1 MIRVWKS
8 RSGNIFQIFHEAGMD
23 RILEKQFLLTGY
35 LEHLLLKNFSGD
47 NGSARIEIL
56 TPSDHHHRGC
66 QLSLVFNI
74 DLGKVHKLL
83 EENGVVVRSVDKYRN
98 DLASVAIMASICHLS
113 ILSQN
118 SSETLLWHISIW

>member
-1 MIRVWKS
+1 MIWVLKS

-35 LEHLLLKNFSGD
+35 LEHLLLKNFSGE
-47 NGSARIEIL
+47 NGSARIEVL
-56 TPSDHHHRGC
+56 TPSDHRHRGC

-83 EENGVVVRSVDKYRN
+83 EENGVVVRSVDTYRN
-98 DLASVAIMASICHLS
+98 DLASVAISASIHHLS
-113 ILSQN
+113 FLTPN
-118 SSETLLWHISIW
+118 SLETLQWHSSI

>member
-1 MIRVWKS
+1 MIWVLKS

-35 LEHLLLKNFSGD
+35 LEHLLLKNFSGE
-47 NGSARIEIL
+47 NGSARIEVL
-56 TPSDHHHRGC
+56 TPSDHRHRGC

-83 EENGVVVRSVDKYRN
+83 EENGVVVRSVDK
-98 DLASVAIMASICHLS
+98 
-113 ILSQN
+113 
-118 SSETLLWHISIW
+118 